1 MSPIQSPH
9 LLDPKG
15 KGKSRAQKPVH
26 SESQLQD
33 EVDKF
38 EKEQCS
44 NASDHHFQMGA
55 FIRLAGTGCRCS
67 WHKVF
72 LRVWD
77 IKFRSCPRSQ
87 AG

>member
-1 MSPIQSPH
+1 MP
-9 LLDPKG
+9 G
-15 KGKSRAQKPVH
+15 AKPSH

-38 EKEQCS
+38 GKELCS
-44 NASDHHFQMGA
+44 NASDHHFQMRA

-72 LRVWD
+72 LRAWD
-77 IKFRSCPRSQ
+77 INRPCCGSQ
-87 AG
+87 DG